1 MTRHSLVSRALVAVA
16 VAVAMA
22 VLASAPSFAGE
33 VYGKITMKG
42 ASVGDAATVAAE
54 CGAKSFPAKATDKS
68 GTYHL
73 IVGQTGK
80 CVLVIGYKGA
90 TARLDMVSHED
101 AVQYD
106 VDLDMKDGQLAA
118 RRR

>member
-1 MTRHSLVSRALVAVA
+1 MNSPSFVLRAALVVVSALA
-16 VAVAMA
+16 
-22 VLASAPSFAGE
+22 ASAPSFAGE
-33 VYGKITMKG
+33 VYGKVSMKG
-42 ASVGDAATVAAE
+42 ATVGDAATVGAE
-54 CGAKSFPAKATDKS
+54 CGAKSYPAKGTDKS

-80 CVLVIGYKGA
+80 CALLISYKGA

-106 VDLDMKDGQLAA
+106 VDLDMKDGQLTA

>member
-1 MTRHSLVSRALVAVA
+1 MIRASLVSRILPAVA
-16 VAVAMA
+16 LT
-22 VLASAPSFAGE
+22 LAASVPSFAGE
-33 VYGKITMKG
+33 VFGKITLKG
-42 ASVGDAATVAAE
+42 APVGDAATVGAE

-68 GTYHL
+68 GAYHL

-80 CVLVIGYKGA
+80 CVLVIAYKGA

>member
-1 MTRHSLVSRALVAVA
+1 MIRPSLVLRAVMVVTSVVA
-16 VAVAMA
+16 
-22 VLASAPSFAGE
+22 ASAPSFAGE
-33 VYGKITMKG
+33 VYGKVSMKG
-42 ASVGDAATVAAE
+42 AAVGDAATVGAE
-54 CGAKSFPAKATDKS
+54 CGGKSYPAKGTDKS
-68 GTYHL
+68 GSYHL

-80 CVLVIGYKGA
+80 CALVITYKGA

-106 VDLDMKDGQLAA
+106 VDLDMKDGQLSA

>member
-1 MTRHSLVSRALVAVA
+1 MNRLHPSRLVIGLVVAVA
-16 VAVAMA
+16 AAA
-22 VLASAPSFAGE
+22 LSFAGE
-33 VYGKITMKG
+33 VYGKVTLKG
-42 ASVGDAATVAAE
+42 ASVGDAATVGAE
-54 CGAKSFPAKATDKS
+54 CGGKSYPPKPTDKS

-73 IVGQTGK
+73 IVGQSGK
-80 CVLVIGYKGA
+80 CSLVIAYKGA

-106 VDLDMKDGQLAA
+106 VDLEMKDGQLAA